1 MVRDI
6 ISGVQAETESGSMV
20 SSLRDTIGQDQS
32 LLYSNYVFIS
42 LVLTSPVIEKGYFD
56 KRGIRAEGEDELFI
70 FFLMN
75 RLFRAEIN

>member
-20 SSLRDTIGQDQS
+20 SSLRDTTGQDQS
-32 LLYSNYVFIS
+32 LLYSDYVFIS
-42 LVLTSPVIEKGYFD
+42 LVLTSPVFEEGYFD
-56 KRGIRAEGEDELFI
+56 KRGIRAEGEDELLI